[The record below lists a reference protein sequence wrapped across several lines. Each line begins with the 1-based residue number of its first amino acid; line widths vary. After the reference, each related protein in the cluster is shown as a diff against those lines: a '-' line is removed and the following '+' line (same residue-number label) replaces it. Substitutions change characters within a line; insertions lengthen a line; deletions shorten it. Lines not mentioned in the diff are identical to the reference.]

1 MRPTPMSSPRL
12 ISRTWGLFLLCALC
26 VLVLEASTGTLLKN
40 KPEKEIFSNGM
51 TFIYQKDDASP
62 TTVTQ
67 ILIQGGRRGEVDG
80 KGGVAF
86 LTTRLCLDLPDQ
98 QQLQRLMNQATNRT
112 FFSQEDFSILK
123 ISCLSENLEEAIML
137 STQILKDPL
146 ISGLRIDRTK
156 ELMNHYRKLQE
167 DDPIN
172 LAHAAAMNVFFSGS
186 PYASD
191 AYGTEESLKNI
202 KKRDVED
209 YFNRYVKAGNMIV
222 IVSTNMEKDKVL
234 SIMQPY
240 FEEFPEGKPKEVDR
254 PSFSPIEEKSITLEK
269 ETQQILVYMA
279 FPLPKISERNY
290 VLSMMLQNLLGK
302 GMNSKLWS
310 LRTEKKLA
318 YIVNSRAFLLKD
330 RGMLEAYLETDQS
343 KKDSAIEELK
353 KTIEDLY
360 QTGISNEELSI
371 AKIYAKGMAIR
382 ENETKDDKTYNLA
395 FLEASGLGFDF
406 LNRLLVEIDATT
418 LEEFNAFIS
427 EVLNPKT
434 TVSITVGPTQL
445 P

>member
-1 MRPTPMSSPRL
+1 MPSPKL
-12 ISRTWGLFLLCALC
+12 LSRNWGLFLLFALC
-26 VLVLEASTGTLLKN
+26 VFVLQALPDTLLKN
-40 KPEKEIFSNGM
+40 EPEKVVLSNGM
-51 TFIYQKDDASP
+51 TFIYQKDDTSP
-62 TTVTQ
+62 ITVTQ

-80 KGGVAF
+80 KEGVAF
-86 LTTRLCLDLPDQ
+86 LTTRLCLDLPTQ
-98 QQLQRLMNQATNRT
+98 QQLQRLMNQATTRT
-112 FFSQEDFSILK
+112 FFAQQDFSIIK
-123 ISCLSENLEEAIML
+123 ISCLSENLEETIKL

-172 LAHAAAMNVFFSGS
+172 LAHGAAMNAFFSGS
-186 PYASD
+186 PYASND
-191 AYGTEESLKNI
+191 YGTVESLKNI

-209 YFNRYVKAGNMIV
+209 YFNRYFRAGNMI
-222 IVSTNMEKDKVL
+222 ITVSSDMEKDKVL

-240 FEEFPEGKPKEVDR
+240 FEEFPAGKPEEID
-254 PSFSPIEEKSITLEK
+254 PLSFSHVEGKSITLEK
-269 ETQQILVYMA
+269 DTQQTLVYMA
-279 FPLPKISERNY
+279 FPLPKISGRTY
-290 VLSMMLQNLLGK
+290 VLSVMLQNLLGK

-318 YIVNSRAFLLKD
+318 YIVNSRAFLLKEG
-330 RGMLEAYLETDQS
+330 GMLEAYLETDQS
-343 KKDSAIEELK
+343 KKESAIAELK

-360 QTGISNEELSI
+360 QNGISSQELNI
-371 AKIYAKGMAIR
+371 AKIYSKGMTIR
-382 ENETKDDKTYNLA
+382 ENETKDDKTYDVA
-395 FLEASGLGFDF
+395 FLESSGLGFDF
-406 LNRLLVEIDATT
+406 LNRILVEIEATT
-418 LEEFNAFIS
+418 LKEFNAFIR